1 MTAQLR
7 ENVATLEHRV
17 EERTAEL
24 RQRNSELAIVNEV
37 VQALAKQLDFTAILE
52 AVGERAAEA
61 LSAKGLSIA
70 MKPRDRHRHVPLLD
84 RRASEAASSRGRFS
98 TIR

>member
-52 AVGERAAEA
+52 AVGERA
-61 LSAKGLSIA
+61 
-70 MKPRDRHRHVPLLD
+70 PRPCSPRGPR
-84 RRASEAASSRGRFS
+84 SR
-98 TIR
+98 